1 MYSRQ
6 SLVIILLSIALTAI
20 GPSLS
25 VQGAMA
31 VPKNGQNRG
40 DGNADSTSTAKGV
53 KTAWHMKDVI

>member
-31 VPKNGQNRG
+31 VPKDGQNGG

-53 KTAWHMKDVI
+53 KTA